1 MNVSTAPTPARHP
14 PTGALNPQ
22 AFGSSIDRLLHYGLD
37 YGYIYPSLPA
47 QAPKP
52 KLEMNFI
59 EFFVLPLY
67 QALAVV
73 LPEVNLCVEQIVAN
87 HEQWDVMLNAAP

>member
-1 MNVSTAPTPARHP
+1 
-14 PTGALNPQ
+14 
-22 AFGSSIDRLLHYGLD
+22 
-37 YGYIYPSLPA
+37 
-47 QAPKP
+47 
-52 KLEMNFI
+52 MNFI

-87 HEQWDVMLNAAP
+87 HEQWDVMLKTAP